1 MNSFLDNVNNP
12 KDLHLYSVEE
22 LKVFADQLR
31 DYITHSVSRTGGHLA
46 SNLGVVELSI
56 AMHYVFDF
64 AKDKLLWDVGH
75 QCYAHK
81 ILTGRKE
88 QFAQLRQRCGIT
100 GFPNPVESSYDQ
112 FTVGHAG
119 TSIPTALGMAL
130 GAQHKNTDEKIVAI
144 VGDASI
150 VNGVSFEALN
160 NLNLCKRQLLVVL
173 NDNSMAIDVTQG
185 SVAKFLSKIRLSHTY
200 DDMKRSA
207 NNLLEHLPLI
217 GRKMEN
223 ALEHMK
229 KTLRMAVSPNK
240 LFESL
245 NIPYFGP
252 IDGHDI
258 GTMIDVFRTLAEFD
272 GPAILHVYTRKGRG
286 FTPAD
291 ANPSKFHSTGPFE
304 INGEQTTSKPSNSVT
319 FTKAFADALVE
330 CAEQDDSVVAIT
342 AAMTDGTGL
351 GEFRKRFPERFYDVG
366 IAESV
371 AVDIAAGL
379 SKQGLKPI
387 VCIYSTFLQ
396 RSYDQM
402 FQEISLQ
409 NLPVVFCIDRAG
421 VVGNDGPTHHG
432 MMDIGF
438 IRMMPNM
445 IVLCPSC
452 NAEIAAALKFAL
464 DSDKPVAIRY
474 PKDTIPNHG
483 IDTTSCKEVFELG
496 KSVTVKH
503 GTSDIVIVACGSIL
517 AEAVKAS
524 QTLNEQ
530 GVDVTVVDARF
541 AKPIDNALASMIIDG
556 KTVITAED
564 HGLAAGFGS
573 ALMELVVSQNPDKI
587 NGRII
592 TLGAGD
598 EYIEVG
604 SRDDQLDDIN
614 VSAEKI
620 TQVVLGIHNKRQA
633 GHGQENNNIW

>member
-1 MNSFLDNVNNP
+1 MNSFLDNVNKP
-12 KDLHLYSVEE
+12 QDLHLYSVEE
-22 LKVFADQLR
+22 LGAIADDLR
-31 DYITHSVSRTGGHLA
+31 GYITQSVSRTGGHLA

-88 QFAQLRQRCGIT
+88 KFAQLRQRGGIS
-100 GFPNPVESSYDQ
+100 GFPNPAESDYDQ

-130 GAQHKNTDEKIVAI
+130 GAQQKKTDEKIVAV

-200 DDMKRSA
+200 EDMKRSA

-217 GRKMEN
+217 GRRMEN

-258 GTMIDVFRTLAEFD
+258 GMMIDVMRTLAEFN
-272 GPAILHVYTRKGRG
+272 GPAILHVHTRKGMG
-286 FTPAD
+286 YKPAD
-291 ANPSKFHSTGPFE
+291 NDPSRFHSTGPFE
-304 INGEQTTSKPSNSVT
+304 INGDSEPKPSTSVT

-330 CAEQDDSVVAIT
+330 CAQEDDRVIAIT

-351 GEFRKRFPERFYDVG
+351 GDFRSRFADRFYDVG

-379 SKQGLKPI
+379 SKQGLKPV

-396 RSYDQM
+396 RSYDQI
-402 FQEISLQ
+402 FQEVSLQ

-474 PKDTIPNHG
+474 PKDTVPNHG
-483 IDTTSCKEVFELG
+483 IDTTSCKEPFELG

-503 GTSDIVIVACGSIL
+503 GTSDIVLAACGSIL
-517 AEAVKAS
+517 AEAVKAAE
-524 QTLNEQ
+524 TLMAD
-530 GVDVTVVDARF
+530 GIDVTVIDARF

-556 KTVITAED
+556 KTVITMED

-573 ALMELVVSQNPDKI
+573 ALMELMVSRNPEKI
-587 NGRII
+587 NGKII

-598 EYIEVG
+598 EYIRVG
-604 SRDDQLDDIN
+604 RRSDQLDDIN
-614 VSAEKI
+614 VSADKI
-620 TQVVLGIHNKRQA
+620 TQVVKDLHNKRQVDN
-633 GHGQENNNIW
+633 GQENNNIW